1 MRQLSIQ
8 RAAVIILFGLLFAL
22 AARFPTD
29 TDTWWHLRSAEYTL
43 QNGIIYSDPFSFTK
57 AGEPWINHSWG
68 AQIMLYGFWLIAGNL
83 GLSHSWKSGSV
94 TVYGAT
100 SYFGNV
106 VRLSSKCG

>member
-68 AQIMLYGFWLIAGNL
+68 AQLVLYGF
-83 GLSHSWKSGSV
+83 GLSPGIWACPCLWPYWQLWGC
-94 TVYGAT
+94 GT
-100 SYFGNV
+100 SIE
-106 VRLSSKCG
+106 